1 MIQYPST
8 IIPTDKILT
17 EQTAGLVRTS
27 RRAKGSG
34 SSRFDKLVQDLKD
47 ALGPSSG
54 LTSDDVDVE
63 HLTRLFEQ
71 YDPADKGWR
80 SYFFGD
86 ASRDYTRNLVDEGNG
101 KSNLLVLVWTPGKSS
116 PIHDHGNAHCLV
128 KILKGNLTE
137 TRYEFPK
144 ESEEGKPMTVISER
158 VHSENAVAY
167 MSDELGVHRMSNT
180 GSDFAVSLHLY
191 TPPNVA
197 KGGCNIFDL
206 GTSKKR
212 HIKKCGYYS
221 AYGEL
226 VCE

>member
-1 MIQYPST
+1 
-8 IIPTDKILT
+8 
-17 EQTAGLVRTS
+17 
-27 RRAKGSG
+27 
-34 SSRFDKLVQDLKD
+34 
-47 ALGPSSG
+47 
-54 LTSDDVDVE
+54 
-63 HLTRLFEQ
+63 
-71 YDPADKGWR
+71 
-80 SYFFGD
+80 
-86 ASRDYTRNLVDEGNG
+86 
-101 KSNLLVLVWTPGKSS
+101 
-116 PIHDHGNAHCLV
+116 V

-137 TRYEFPK
+137 TRYGFPK
-144 ESEEGKPMTVISER
+144 ESDEGKPMNVISER

-167 MSDELGVHRMSNT
+167 MSDELGVHRMSNI
-180 GSDFAVSLHLY
+180 GSDFAVSLHCRCELLPSALTSLTVRRPVY